1 MTELDRAASF
11 YESLPT
17 KRVAAAAL
25 FLDDQ
30 DEVLVVRPTYKDR
43 WELPGGVVE
52 AGESPKDAANRE
64 IQEELG
70 LNLPLTR
77 LLCVDWLRPQHPKTE
92 GLMFIFEGEAIAAQ
106 ALPEISLPQEE
117 LSEFRFVPQPELAE
131 YLSERMVRRVLAAIE
146 ARAQG
151 TTVYLEDG
159 VKPNLLATLPWSR

>member
-1 MTELDRAASF
+1 MTELDMTAAF
-11 YESLPT
+11 YESLPA

-25 FLDDQ
+25 FLRGQ

-52 AGESPKDAANRE
+52 AGESPRDAARRE

-70 LNLPLTR
+70 LNLRLSG

-92 GLMFIFEGEAIAAQ
+92 GLMFIFDGEGISAEAES
-106 ALPEISLPQEE
+106 EISLPQEE
-117 LSEFRFVPQPELAE
+117 LSGFRFVPPSELAD

-146 ARAQG
+146 ARAKG
-151 TTVYLEDG
+151 TTLYLEDG
-159 VKPNLLATLPWSR
+159 REVRD